1 MMRKSDF
8 YGWKYLM
15 LIVTLF
21 VAMCMQSA
29 IPIYVWIV
37 TDLLLL
43 FAVFVS
49 EVFFDRNFFGGEDE

>member
-1 MMRKSDF
+1 MRKSDF

-15 LIVTLF
+15 LIVTLV
-21 VAMCMQSA
+21 VAVCMQSA
-29 IPIYVWIV
+29 IPIYVWII

>member
-1 MMRKSDF
+1 MRKSDF

>member
-29 IPIYVWIV
+29 IPIYVWII

-43 FAVFVS
+43 FVVFVS
-49 EVFFDRNFFGGEDE
+49 EAFFGHNFFGGENE

>member
-1 MMRKSDF
+1 MRKSDF

-15 LIVTLF
+15 IIVTLV
-21 VAMCMQSA
+21 VAVCMQSA
-29 IPIYVWIV
+29 IPIYVWII

-49 EVFFDRNFFGGEDE
+49 VVFFDRNFFGGEDE

>member
-1 MMRKSDF
+1 MRKSDF

-15 LIVTLF
+15 IIVTLV
-21 VAMCMQSA
+21 VAMFMQSA

-49 EVFFDRNFFGGEDE
+49 EAFFGHNFLGGEDE